1 MRKFLSEKRLEK
13 ITKAASSR
21 QFSLTVVLEN
31 IHDNHNVSAIIRSCE
46 AVGIS
51 KVNLLYTIEGFPKLS
66 RVSSASANKWV
77 DIAKFCSV
85 EDCASSLREE
95 GFKIYSSYLD
105 PNARSLYQLDLTQKV
120 AIVVGNEHRG
130 VSDEMKNNSD
140 EIFYIPMK
148 GMIQSLNASVAT
160 AVSLFEALRQRDNKN
175 MYDKSELSPEELDK
189 LIDRWCRK

>member
-1 MRKFLSEKRLEK
+1 MRKFLTEKRLEK
-13 ITKAASSR
+13 ITKAASAR

-51 KVNLLYTIEGFPKLS
+51 KVNLLYTLEGFPKLS
-66 RVSSASANKWV
+66 RISSASANKWV
-77 DIAKFCSV
+77 DIAKYCSV
-85 EDCASSLREE
+85 EDCVSSLKND

-105 PNARSLYQLDLTQKV
+105 PNARSLYNLDLTQKV

-160 AVSLFEALRQRDNKN
+160 AVSLFEALRQRESKN

-189 LIDRWCRK
+189 LIDRWCSK

>member
-1 MRKFLSEKRLEK
+1 MRKFLTEKRLEK
-13 ITKAASSR
+13 ITKAASAR

-51 KVNLLYTIEGFPKLS
+51 KVNLLYTIESFPKLS
-66 RVSSASANKWV
+66 RISSASANKWV
-77 DIAKFCSV
+77 DIAKFNSV
-85 EDCASSLREE
+85 EDCALSLRKE

-105 PNARSLYQLDLTQKV
+105 PNARSLYNLDLTQKV

-160 AVSLFEALRQRDNKN
+160 AVSLFEALRQRESKY
-175 MYDKSELSPEELDK
+175 MYDKPELSPEELDK
-189 LIDRWCRK
+189 LIDRWCSK

>member
-175 MYDKSELSPEELDK
+175 MYDKSELSSEELDK